1 MERLHDLRRSQ
12 KIRPRRQSV
21 QLKNK
26 NKKSE
31 SQQRS
36 ALSALLTFDT
46 VSDARSHVPVDPSR
60 GSCRRRKDTRF
71 RRFWFHTECYFFP
84 YLCKLFISPNS
95 HGRTNMEKSNIPC
108 GTRT

>member
-12 KIRPRRQSV
+12 KIRPRRQRV

-84 YLCKLFISPNS
+84 YLCKLFISKKCRIRGFMIES
-95 HGRTNMEKSNIPC
+95 VIP
-108 GTRT
+108 TR